1 METFQSKWSPLSFL
15 QDLTCL
21 RNWSISGNH
30 IHSPVIFILPS
41 TGKFVKPSAQWC
53 SVPVNSPCWPA
64 PMGTCLTCTVWL
76 HSHFIPC
83 VPISAS
89 LWLLTAVSTV
99 KGKKNL
105 KKKSKGNLCICLLV
119 LLIKLFWGEVHYNL
133 WFMRLCNCN

>member
-1 METFQSKWSPLSFL
+1 METFQRKWSLLSRL

-21 RNWSISGNH
+21 RNRSISGNH

-53 SVPVNSPCWPA
+53 SVPVNSPCWTA

-89 LWLLTAVSTV
+89 LWLLTAISTV

-105 KKKSKGNLCICLLV
+105 KKMKRKFVYLFISVANKI
-119 LLIKLFWGEVHYNL
+119 FWGEVHYNL
-133 WFMRLCNCN
+133 WFMPLCDCN